1 MEHHVYWWLSFVC
14 CLFTSTKGCM
24 TMQNLPINEVVFHGM
39 HENETVCISIDDLK
53 TIMQGD
59 EYAIKN

>member
-1 MEHHVYWWLSFVC
+1 
-14 CLFTSTKGCM
+14 M